1 MSSRWQAATS
11 EDLERALAQAASFV
25 AYPDVGDLSGLVA
38 RRIREAPA
46 PAARRWARPN
56 LREVLWPVARPI
68 LQPAW
73 LKAAVAVAVVVAM
86 FTGTLV
92 FSPTARRA
100 VAGWLGLRGV
110 KIEIV
115 PSPSITVSPSLGTGL
130 QLGDRVTLAE
140 VQPRVPFQILVPAEL
155 GAPDEIY
162 LRNVGG
168 VDQVTLLYRARP
180 GLPKAAETG
189 AGLLLTEFQASID
202 NQLIEKKVGSQATRI
217 EAETVNRQPG
227 YWIEGAHEVYLV
239 GPDGEPIADT
249 IRLAGNVLLWEHGK
263 VTLRLEAAITEEQ
276 ALRIA
281 QSVR

>member
-1 MSSRWQAATS
+1 MSSRWKAATS
-11 EDLERALAQAASFV
+11 EDLERALAQAAPFV

-56 LREVLWPVARPI
+56 LRGVLRPVARPI

-86 FTGTLV
+86 FTGTLL
-92 FSPTARRA
+92 FSPAARRA

-115 PSPSITVSPSLGTGL
+115 PTPSITLSPSLGTGL
-130 QLGDRVTLAE
+130 DLGTRGTLAE
-140 VQPRVPFQILVPAEL
+140 IQPQVPFQILIPAEL
-155 GAPDEIY
+155 GPPDEMY
-162 LRNVGG
+162 LQTGFIVN
-168 VDQVTLLYRARP
+168 QVSLLYRARP
-180 GLPKAAETG
+180 GLPKAAATG

-202 NQLIEKKVGSQATRI
+202 TQLIEKKGAVSATRI
-217 EAETVNRQPG
+217 EAVTVGGQPG
-227 YWIEGAHEVYLV
+227 YWIEGTHEVYLV

-263 VTLRLEAAITEEQ
+263 VTLRIEAAITEEQ

-281 QSVR
+281 RSVR